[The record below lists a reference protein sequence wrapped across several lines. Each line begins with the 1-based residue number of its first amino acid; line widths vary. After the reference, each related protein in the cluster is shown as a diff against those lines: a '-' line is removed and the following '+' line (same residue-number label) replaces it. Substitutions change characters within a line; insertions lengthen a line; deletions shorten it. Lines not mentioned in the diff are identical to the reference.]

1 VLVGVLGAGAAAA
14 GAAVAAGGGGDGDEG
29 SGGSQMQMFM
39 EIHGEVY
46 ATFGPNPANPTGPGL
61 YGPPVAGATVTTT
74 LDGGLTTTT
83 DGSGRFALITRTP
96 QGGCR
101 LSTLTIVAAG
111 HPTYSLSGRWQSTA
125 SQPLRFTLSPPGP
138 ATFPGCP

>member
-1 VLVGVLGAGAAAA
+1 
-14 GAAVAAGGGGDGDEG
+14 VAAGGGGGDESTT
-29 SGGSQMQMFM
+29 SGGPPVSNI

-61 YGPPVAGATVTTT
+61 YGPPVAGAVVTTT
-74 LDGGLTTTT
+74 LDGGLSTTT
-83 DGSGRFALITRTP
+83 DGSGRFALVTRTP

-125 SQPLRFTLSPPGP
+125 SQPIRFTLSPPGP
-138 ATFPGCP
+138 GTWPGCP